1 MLNIL
6 LYTHTDCNDV
16 CKIFF
21 KQNEKYLPENKGTI
35 LINSSHYNIP
45 SNYEKLIYSDN
56 LNYTDRVLQG
66 LNEIDENKIVLFI
79 HEDMFLYK
87 RPKLNLLYDFVD
99 LIDKDQAH
107 FIRLNKSSFSEPLQ
121 QVSLH
126 PNLIECH
133 KNNLFCI
140 QPTLGKIKNFKRV
153 FLLLK
158 NNNSYSFELKISN
171 LLEKTNIK
179 SFMISYPTDIKRG
192 LYHWDSEIFPYIA
205 TAVCKGKWNSEYKDI
220 LLDIHKD
227 NNINSDIRG
236 FTCV

>member
-87 RPKLNLLYDFVD
+87 RP
-99 LIDKDQAH
+99 
-107 FIRLNKSSFSEPLQ
+107 
-121 QVSLH
+121 
-126 PNLIECH
+126 
-133 KNNLFCI
+133 
-140 QPTLGKIKNFKRV
+140 
-153 FLLLK
+153 
-158 NNNSYSFELKISN
+158 
-171 LLEKTNIK
+171 
-179 SFMISYPTDIKRG
+179 
-192 LYHWDSEIFPYIA
+192 
-205 TAVCKGKWNSEYKDI
+205 
-220 LLDIHKD
+220 
-227 NNINSDIRG
+227 
-236 FTCV
+236 